1 MIIIKV
7 LLFLHLQSL
16 LLVDFLN
23 KWISGQSE
31 PGSVTGQSGDV
42 IITIFNSNQFFC
54 HKIQK

>member
-42 IITIFNSNQFFC
+42 IITMFNSNTLFC